1 MLLRARAPRAR
12 SGRPAVYI
20 EGIFKREKHA
30 FIFLRPFFYVE
41 AGLRGGA
48 ASPARP
54 RRASRRRARCL
65 VAVRRPHDLTVTVRP
80 RLWPR
85 PPGCPQGWPG
95 EPRGRSPHRPRPL
108 RGSAAAALP
117 AQDARPR
124 GIPAAAAWGPGGRGR
139 EPSPRL
145 PRLRL
150 CRRPQPPPRLASR
163 RPVPGR
169 PVGLGGVPDP
179 SAAGAQSP
187 PRGPW
192 HCPPL
197 GPPPPLRA
205 LSMPREGQPLRG
217 HLRRRARAAF
227 RLGHVTQSPTYS
239 PYFYRKFLKV
249 FYTQLLRE

>member
-197 GPPPPLRA
+197 GPPPAAAGTQHAAGGAAAPRA
-205 LSMPREGQPLRG
+205 PASACPGCFQV
-217 HLRRRARAAF
+217 RACDPKSNIF
-227 RLGHVTQSPTYS
+227 TL
-239 PYFYRKFLKV
+239 FLPKILKG
-249 FYTQLLRE
+249 FLHSAT